1 MLCITEIQQCIT
13 YIRFL
18 YLCVYTCT
26 SHTFFYFNSKWHIY
40 AGGSK
45 AQSQNKTEEYFRG
58 EIFPCNIIQG
68 VK

>member
-1 MLCITEIQQCIT
+1 MCLYVYFT
-13 YIRFL
+13 Y
-18 YLCVYTCT
+18 
-26 SHTFFYFNSKWHIY
+26 FFYFNSKWHIY

-58 EIFPCNIIQG
+58 KIFPCNIIQG